1 MNPQAEN
8 RIASLAGQRKV
19 GAGDAADER
28 LIAAIGAVSK
38 VVIFTGAGMSAESGI
53 PTFRDRL
60 TGLWAHTDP
69 MEIATPWAFRAD
81 PQRVWDWHVHLAGAV
96 RAAKPNTGHRAVAD
110 LERCGVELTV
120 ITQNID
126 NLHQHA
132 GSTKVIEL
140 HGNLLRLK
148 SFVDEEAAF
157 AAETPPVICPV
168 CDGYAVWENCDPWAV
183 RSDLLAIELCV
194 GRVPRCPGCG
204 ALLRPDVVWFG
215 EPLAPE
221 ALDAAWSAVEACD
234 LLIAVG
240 ASLEVEPAA
249 SLPWRALHN
258 GAQVIEINPAPTA
271 LAGHCH
277 QSIAGS
283 AADVLPNLLK
293 LVASGRG

>member
-1 MNPQAEN
+1 MPLPK
-8 RIASLAGQRKV
+8 RFASLRDIG
-19 GAGDAADER
+19 
-28 LIAAIGAVSK
+28 AIGK
-38 VVIFTGAGMSAESGI
+38 VVVFTGAGMSAESGI
-53 PTFRDRL
+53 PTFRDRQ

-81 PQRVWDWHVHLAGAV
+81 PQRVWDWHAHLSLAV
-96 RAAKPNTGHRAVAD
+96 RAAAPNAGHRAVAE
-110 LERCGVELTV
+110 LEWRGVGVTV

-126 NLHQHA
+126 NLHQRA
-132 GSTKVIEL
+132 GSANVVEL

-157 AAETPPVICPV
+157 AAEAGPVICRA
-168 CDGYAVWENCDPWAV
+168 CDGYAAWDNCDPYAD
-183 RSDLLAIELCV
+183 RDDLLAIELHA
-194 GRVPRCPGCG
+194 GPVPRCPGCG

-221 ALDAAWSAVEACD
+221 ALQAAWDAVETCD

-249 SLPWRALHN
+249 SLPWRALQK
-258 GAQVIEINPAPTA
+258 GARVIEVNPVPTT

-277 QSIAGS
+277 ASFAG
-283 AADVLPNLLK
+283 AAAEVLPSLFDALWP
-293 LVASGRG
+293 AA

>member
-1 MNPQAEN
+1 MKVN
-8 RIASLAGQRKV
+8 V
-19 GAGDAADER
+19 GAGETAFSPAVADLREIR
-28 LIAAIGAVSK
+28 KL
-38 VVIFTGAGMSAESGI
+38 VIFTGAGMSAESGI

-69 MEIATPWAFRAD
+69 MEIATPWAFRSE
-81 PQRVWDWHVHLAGAV
+81 PQRVWDWHVHLAEAV
-96 RAAKPNTGHRAVAD
+96 RAAAPNAGHRAVAD
-110 LERCGVELTV
+110 LERCGVEITV

-126 NLHQHA
+126 NLHQRA
-132 GSTKVIEL
+132 GSANVVEL

-168 CDGYAVWENCDPWAV
+168 CDGYAVWEECDPYAD
-183 RSDLLAIELCV
+183 RSDLLAIELCA

-221 ALDAAWSAVEACD
+221 ALDAAWNAVAACD

-249 SLPWRALHN
+249 SLPWRALRN
-258 GAQVIEINPAPTA
+258 GAHVIEVNPVPTA

-283 AADVLPNLLK
+283 AADVLPSLLK
-293 LVASGRG
+293 LVASGRGSS

>member
-1 MNPQAEN
+1 
-8 RIASLAGQRKV
+8 L
-19 GAGDAADER
+19 
-28 LIAAIGAVSK
+28 
-38 VVIFTGAGMSAESGI
+38 VIFTGAGMSAESGI

-81 PQRVWDWHVHLAGAV
+81 PQRVWDWHVHLAEAV
-96 RAAKPNTGHRAVAD
+96 RAAAPNAGHRAVAD

-126 NLHQHA
+126 NLHQRA
-132 GSTKVIEL
+132 GNSNVVEL

-148 SFVDEEAAF
+148 SFIDEGAAF

-168 CDGYAVWENCDPWAV
+168 CDGYAVWDECDPYAD
-183 RSDLLAIELCV
+183 RSDLLAIELCP

-221 ALDAAWSAVEACD
+221 ALDAAWNAVEACD

-249 SLPWRALHN
+249 SLPWRALHK
-258 GAQVIEINPAPTA
+258 GARVIEVNPVPTA

-277 QSIAGS
+277 QNIAGS
-283 AADVLPNLLK
+283 AADVLPELLK
-293 LVASGRG
+293 RVAAECRRP

>member
-1 MNPQAEN
+1 MKV
-8 RIASLAGQRKV
+8 KV
-19 GAGDAADER
+19 GAGETAFSPSVADLREIHK
-28 LIAAIGAVSK
+28 L
-38 VVIFTGAGMSAESGI
+38 VIFTGAGMSAESGI

-69 MEIATPWAFRAD
+69 MEIATPWAFRSE
-81 PQRVWDWHVHLAGAV
+81 PQRVWDWHVHLAEAV
-96 RAAKPNTGHRAVAD
+96 RAAAPNAGHRAVAD
-110 LERCGVELTV
+110 LERCGVEITV

-126 NLHQHA
+126 NLHQRA
-132 GSTKVIEL
+132 GSANVVEL

-168 CDGYAVWENCDPWAV
+168 CDGYAVWEECDPYAD
-183 RSDLLAIELCV
+183 RSDLLAIELCA

-221 ALDAAWSAVEACD
+221 ALDAAWNAVAACD

-249 SLPWRALHN
+249 SLPWRALRN
-258 GAQVIEINPAPTA
+258 GAHVIEVNPVPTA

-283 AADVLPNLLK
+283 AADVLPSLLK
-293 LVASGRG
+293 PVASGRGSS